1 MTWQEFDSWLEGGHW
16 RRRPLV
22 MGVLNVTPDS
32 FSDGGQFADVE
43 AAVERGREIAAEG
56 ADLIDIGGEST
67 RPGAPRVAAEEQ
79 VRRIVPVVEG
89 LLRRVPVTLSVDTT
103 RAGVAEAALEA
114 GAHIINDISGGLE
127 DAEMLPLAARRRV
140 PIALMHMRGQPA
152 TMQTLT
158 QYEDVVAEVKRHLA
172 ERRAAAIAAGV
183 DAKRVILDPGI
194 GFAKGIEHNLALL
207 RRVREITEEL
217 AGTLLVGTIRKS
229 FIAKITGEDEPSARI
244 FGSVASAC
252 WCLTNGAAIVRVHDV
267 APTAKALRMLQAIR
281 EGFSA

>member
-1 MTWQEFDSWLEGGHW
+1 MTWQEFESWLDGGHW

-32 FSDGGQFADVE
+32 FSDGGRFADVE
-43 AAVERGREIAAEG
+43 TAVERGREMAGQGAEM
-56 ADLIDIGGEST
+56 IDIGGEST
-67 RPGAPRVAAEEQ
+67 RPGAARAAAEEQ
-79 VRRIVPVVEG
+79 VRRIVPVIER
-89 LLRRVPVTLSVDTT
+89 LRDEPVVLSVDTT

-114 GAHIINDISGGLE
+114 GAHVINDISGGLE

-140 PIALMHMRGQPA
+140 PITLMHMRGQPA
-152 TMQTLT
+152 TMQTLA
-158 QYEDVVAEVKRHLA
+158 QYRDVVAQVKRHLA
-172 ERRAAAIAAGV
+172 ERREAAIAAGV
-183 DAKRVILDPGI
+183 EAKRVILDPGI

-207 RRVREITEEL
+207 RHIGEL
-217 AGTLLVGTIRKS
+217 AADLGGPLLVGTSRKS
-229 FIAKITGEDEPSARI
+229 FIATITGEEEPSARV

-267 APTAKALRMLQAIR
+267 APTAKARRMIQAIR